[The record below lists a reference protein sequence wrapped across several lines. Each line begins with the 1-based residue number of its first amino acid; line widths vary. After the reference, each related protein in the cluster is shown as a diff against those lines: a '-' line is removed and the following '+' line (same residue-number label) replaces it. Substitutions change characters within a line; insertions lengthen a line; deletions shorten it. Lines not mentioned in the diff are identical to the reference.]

1 MSYQDR
7 LAKLESEIYERPVI
21 QWSTGALTTYKN
33 YIPYAVI
40 LCVSFIMVYL
50 IRPKWITIRVQ
61 RHVRRICVTRFLAVW
76 MLVSTLLGLLYYR
89 YGSTYFAE
97 VMKS

>member
-7 LAKLESEIYERPVI
+7 LAKLESEIYERPV
-21 QWSTGALTTYKN
+21 QWSSSALTSYKN

-40 LCVSFIMVYL
+40 LCVSFVITYL

-61 RHVRRICVTRFLAVW
+61 RHVRRICPMRFLALW
-76 MLVSTLLGLLYYR
+76 ILLSSILGLAYHR

-97 VMKS
+97 VMRS